1 MCHEKREDMKNQRL
15 LCSLGFSLTDWVEH
29 CKRQFKI
36 LMLKSSSLYW
46 LCKSLIHRAAA
57 AAAPF
62 PCFLSSP
69 SIMHWLSS
77 SHVTYLIHSDSLMTM
92 EPLQP
97 LHTVGCKDS
106 SLSWTREV
114 GRLFSSLICLP
125 ALPLR
130 LLVGALVGSR
140 EAKRRYW
147 ICWSVGF
154 VCFCTAGGCVCVPID
169 RWRFQTTAMA
179 NSSRFLMMRG
189 AEASFFPSATSRRP
203 PRGRTAK
210 WAAGQRENVRKHWL
224 FISATRRHTRTTSYP
239 PELCSLSYVGIFLGR
254 CLYLVCIPHDRAD
267 LTLRALV

>member
-1 MCHEKREDMKNQRL
+1 M
-15 LCSLGFSLTDWVEH
+15 
-29 CKRQFKI
+29 
-36 LMLKSSSLYW
+36 
-46 LCKSLIHRAAA
+46 
-57 AAAPF
+57 
-62 PCFLSSP
+62 
-69 SIMHWLSS
+69 
-77 SHVTYLIHSDSLMTM
+77 SHNSFTDSLMTK

-106 SLSWTREV
+106 SLSWTR
-114 GRLFSSLICLP
+114 GGGCLFSPLICLP

-154 VCFCTAGGCVCVPID
+154 RLFLYSRWVCVCVQID

-210 WAAGQRENVRKHWL
+210 WAAGKRKNVRKHWL
-224 FISATRRHTRTTSYP
+224 FISPTRRHTRTTSCP
-239 PELCSLSYVGIFLGR
+239 PELCSLRYVGIFLGHSI
-254 CLYLVCIPHDRAD
+254 LFVF
-267 LTLRALV
+267 LTTGLTSPLEL